1 MSNIE
6 EIPILRNNVQNSIKW
21 RREIVQREKSSFF
34 KTIAMAS
41 RFEMRD
47 KVNHCT
53 FLCDTLRQLKLST
66 ILHCLTYNYAVGCRN
81 NPRRD

>member
-34 KTIAMAS
+34 KTIAMAL

-53 FLCDTLRQLKLST
+53 FLEIIDNSSLSHVE
-66 ILHCLTYNYAVGCRN
+66 LCCRV
-81 NPRRD
+81 